1 MGETHHHCSTN
12 TEEDE
17 REREGGRKREEG
29 REGVREG
36 GREVKGRK
44 KREGGGR
51 GRGREGGREGERE
64 RRRKRE
70 KGSKRRVNKI
80 YITHWLAHLMWLHTH
95 THLSKVTNSRDR
107 VNLSPSD
114 MCKTGMAAS
123 TITNTLDIELR
134 VLTAATLELA
144 NASA

>member
-1 MGETHHHCSTN
+1 MLEINVTYWVSYCMGFHMLTH
-12 TEEDE
+12 
-17 REREGGRKREEG
+17 
-29 REGVREG
+29 
-36 GREVKGRK
+36 
-44 KREGGGR
+44 
-51 GRGREGGREGERE
+51 
-64 RRRKRE
+64 
-70 KGSKRRVNKI
+70 
-80 YITHWLAHLMWLHTH
+80 THTHTH
-95 THLSKVTNSRDR
+95 THLNKVTNSRDR